1 MSHDADNRV
10 YSADVYHPK
19 HIVGEAVNKALMA
32 GKVRSF
38 DELVNEV
45 CKVVPYGRGYVLHVI
60 GKWRDKIEA
69 DIKK

>member
-19 HIVGEAVNKALMA
+19 HIVGAAVAEVLAA
-32 GKVRSF
+32 GKAGSF
-38 DELVNEV
+38 DELVHEV
-45 CKVVPYGRGYVLHVI
+45 CKVVPYGKGYVLHVI